1 MRSMTGFGAATID
14 GVQVQIAT
22 VNHRTVQVGLRADL
36 GDLAL
41 EEELRRRIR
50 DGLGRGA
57 ATVQITAIGAAAT
70 VDRDRIAAVWRDL
83 AALAAELGAPP
94 PPLDAA
100 LRLAGAGEP
109 RPAAASVLAALD
121 GALAALDAAR
131 REEGARLAGFFQSEA
146 ARLRGL
152 HAGMARIARGRVDR
166 HREALRARLA
176 EVVADGPDLVRDLAA
191 YAERIDVTE
200 ELVRLTAH
208 LDRLDGL
215 LGEDQPG
222 RALDFLMQEIGREL
236 NTTGAKSQD
245 AALTALVLDAKLA
258 ADRLKEQAANLL

>member
-1 MRSMTGFGAATID
+1 MTGFGAATVD

-22 VNHRTVQVGLRADL
+22 VNHRSVQVGLRADL

-50 DGLGRGA
+50 DAIGRGA
-57 ATVQITAIGAAAT
+57 ATVQIAATGAAAT
-70 VDRDRIAAVWRDL
+70 VDRARIAAVWREL
-83 AALAAELGAPP
+83 AGLAAELGAQAPA
-94 PPLDAA
+94 LDMA

-109 RPAAASVLAALD
+109 RPSAAGVLAALD
-121 GALAALDAAR
+121 AALAALDAAR
-131 REEGARLAGFFQSEA
+131 LTEGARLADFFRSEA

-152 HAGMARIARGRVDR
+152 HVAMGAIARGRVDR

-176 EVVADGPDLVRDLAA
+176 EVVADGPDLIRDLAA
-191 YAERIDVTE
+191 YSERIDVTE
-200 ELVRLTAH
+200 ELVRLAAH
-208 LDRLDGL
+208 LDRLDAL

-245 AALTALVLDAKLA
+245 AALTALVLDARLA